1 MFASQ
6 IYCLLPTRF
15 RSVWPRWGV
24 RLLGLFWLLSAVGC
38 FEKTYADRMAV
49 TVKFYEHMDVLN
61 RNLSPEWQEAGFKLR
76 TPQGFEYI
84 PKPVA
89 PPPDPNNPQAK
100 PASDETLDDPRQPG
114 YLGIKFP
121 GLIAA
126 WQKNVAIDEPQG
138 TGVRKAYL
146 YLLSNVSLFAVS
158 PEVPGRIDP
167 LKFQEHAV
175 NQLAGELGV
184 QFKEEEWRREEF
196 PPSFNLVQK
205 VKYDSLVFAPPNR
218 LFEETRMTFKLFI
231 TSQKDTQAILL
242 FVYPDMTSANEKL
255 SDRIG
260 LCLETLR
267 VPADAAASSTAA
279 PGAPT
284 AAGAPAF

>member
-6 IYCLLPTRF
+6 INSLPTSRLS
-15 RSVWPRWGV
+15 SVRRAWGL
-24 RLLGLFWLLSAVGC
+24 RLLCLAWIVSAAGC
-38 FEKTYADRMAV
+38 FEKTYYDRMQV
-49 TVKFYEHMDVLN
+49 TSKFYDHLDVLN
-61 RNLSPEWQEAGFKLR
+61 RNLGPEWTEMGFKLR

-84 PKPVA
+84 PKPVV

-100 PASDETLDDPRQPG
+100 PASDDVLDDPRQPG

-126 WQKNVAIDEPQG
+126 WQKNVAVDEPQG
-138 TGVRKAYL
+138 TGVRKAYI
-146 YLLSNVSLFAVS
+146 YLLSNVSLFAIS

-175 NQLAGELGV
+175 NLLAGELGV
-184 QFKEEEWRREEF
+184 QFKEDEWRREDF
-196 PPSFNLVQK
+196 PPNFNLVQK
-205 VKYDSLVFAPPNR
+205 VKCDSLVFAPPNR
-218 LFEETRMTFKLFI
+218 LFEETKMTFKLYI

-242 FVYPDMTSANEKL
+242 FVYPDMTSANERL
-255 SDRIG
+255 SDRIS

-267 VPADAAASSTAA
+267 LPADMAASSTAV
-279 PGAPT
+279 PGSP
-284 AAGAPAF
+284 AASGAPAF